1 MRRNSKSNESNES
14 IDIYIRRNSKS
25 NESIDTVDSKSSS
38 IENEIR
44 RSSSHERSSSFDFF
58 FIDIDEKNNDN
69 DLYKSIK
76 NNCEYVPI
84 RKPTPIKS
92 KPIEV
97 KSKPIGIKSISPK
110 TVQVKHRRRQREFN
124 KKQIASS
131 PNINDVIEK
140 LFIFNNKNA

>member
-1 MRRNSKSNESNES
+1 MRRNSKSS
-14 IDIYIRRNSKS
+14 
-25 NESIDTVDSKSSS
+25 ESIDTVDSKSSS

-76 NNCEYVPI
+76 NNCEYIPM

-92 KPIEV
+92 KPVEV
-97 KSKPIGIKSISPK
+97 KSKSIGIKSISPK
-110 TVQVKHRRRQREFN
+110 TVQVKHRRREFN

-140 LFIFNNKNA
+140 LFIFNKNV

>member
-76 NNCEYVPI
+76 NNSEYVPI
-84 RKPTPIKS
+84 RKPTPI
-92 KPIEV
+92 